1 MLKLII
7 LTIVRQFFSLII
19 VFSLLVLRND
29 VNDIIPDFCGLIKIV
44 IFIWNC
50 INLIK
55 RFVTNL
61 DKSLSFGTWIVSC
74 IVDACFSLQMLIS
87 VVFHFQDFIEN
98 SIMELNINLILYLLF
113 DTIINLIHLLLIVL
127 SIKPY
132 TVITDEPSRSF
143 KHINT
148 LGELRENS
156 KTKSIK
162 K

>member
-1 MLKLII
+1 MSVQIENFKMLKLII
-7 LTIVRQFFSLII
+7 LTIVRQIFSLII

-29 VNDIIPDFCGLIKIV
+29 VNDIITDFCGLIKIM

-61 DKSLSFGTWIVSC
+61 DKNSSFGTWIISC

-98 SIMELNINLILYLLF
+98 LIMELNINLILYLLF
-113 DTIINLIHLLLIVL
+113 DTIINLILLLLIVL
-127 SIKPY
+127 SLKTY
-132 TVITDEPSRSF
+132 TVLIDEA
-143 KHINT
+143 
-148 LGELRENS
+148 S
-156 KTKSIK
+156 KLI
-162 K
+162 